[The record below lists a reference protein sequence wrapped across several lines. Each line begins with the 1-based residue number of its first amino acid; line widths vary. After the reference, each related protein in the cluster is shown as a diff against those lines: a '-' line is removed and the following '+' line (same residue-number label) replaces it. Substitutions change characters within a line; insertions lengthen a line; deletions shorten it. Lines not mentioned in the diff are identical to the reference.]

1 MSSETT
7 ESYMCFMF
15 SIACKINLGLIKIME
30 IQEGEGG
37 GGSLALE
44 IRVGGG
50 STDPGNP
57 VGSGGGQKTL
67 PSIGGVWIFSGITQ
81 FS

>member
-37 GGSLALE
+37 GLWPWKSGWEGGQLIQE
-44 IRVGGG
+44 IR
-50 STDPGNP
+50 
-57 VGSGGGQKTL
+57 SGGGGVKKPCHPL
-67 PSIGGVWIFSGITQ
+67 GGCGF
-81 FS
+81 FLE